1 MGYKTQKLYED
12 TYIIR
17 DTAEEALYLIERNNK
32 AYLIDTGMD
41 HDSLKEEI
49 EKITN
54 LPVIVLLTHGHIDH
68 IGMSGE
74 FDEVYMDLK
83 DLDVYRIHMNMHE
96 SNFESKGLCFKKP
109 EEIKPVKE
117 QYDDLKVIPLQG
129 HTPGS
134 IIILDP
140 HNKAVYTGDAIGSGC
155 GVWMQIPY
163 ALTIAEYKA
172 GLETAVKEL
181 EKNGVD
187 DTWKFHGGHY
197 GQENMSQVQ
206 NPNPLTLQLVKDMK
220 ELCEKL
226 LQQDDLLFTPVDFI
240 SDGKPFY
247 TVWKTAEM
255 ILTKER
261 I

>member
-1 MGYKTQKLYED
+1 MGYKTQKLYGD
-12 TYIIR
+12 TYLIR

-74 FDEVYMDLK
+74 FDDVYMDPK

-96 SNFESKGLCFKKP
+96 GNFESEGLCFKQP
-109 EEIKPVKE
+109 EEIKPVKQ
-117 QYDDLKVIPLQG
+117 QYDDLKVIPLPG

-163 ALTIAEYKA
+163 ALTIPEYKS
-172 GLETAVKEL
+172 GLETVVEEL

-206 NPNPLTLQLVKDMK
+206 RPNPLTLQLIKDMI
-220 ELCEKL
+220 EFCDRLMHHEK
-226 LQQDDLLFTPVDFI
+226 QDFTEVNFI

-247 TVWKTAEM
+247 TSWKTAEM